1 MKSIQAV
8 ALAMCFLGALASPAY
23 AYIDPGTGTI
33 IVQAILGAFVA
44 GSLFFR
50 QLRDRFTSYFQRW
63 RNKDKMDDK

>member
-8 ALAMCFLGALASPAY
+8 ALAVCFFVTFASPAY

-50 QLRDRFTSYFQRW
+50 QLRDRITSYFQRW
-63 RNKDKMDDK
+63 RNKVKTDDK